1 MLTRMKGG
9 EAVADVL
16 YGKVNPCGKLP
27 ITFYKNSEQLGDF
40 EDYNMAGRTYRYMK
54 NDKPLYPFGYGLSYT
69 DFEIGNAT
77 LSADKI
83 TKGQTVTM
91 TIPVTNKG
99 KKDGTE
105 VVQVYVK
112 NPSDHNGPIKQLRAY
127 KYGKEKGVYLY
138 LWYNSNGIWNDAPQ
152 TPRNCMST
160 AYRRQQEM
168 EWMQSI
174 GIRGI
179 KVDFFGGDK
188 QCTMELYRDIL
199 MDAMK
204 HNILVIFHGCTL
216 PRGWEY
222 LFPNYVASEAVRAS
236 ENLHFGQN
244 ECDREAM
251 DATFRSTLLTPSRGS
266 RYISSLWGGKL

>member
-1 MLTRMKGG
+1 MKGG

-16 YGKVNPCGKLP
+16 YGKVNPSGKLP

-112 NPSDHNGPIKQLRAY
+112 NPSDPNGPIKQLRAY
-127 KYGKEKGVYLY
+127 KRVDVKAGQTVNATITINDKSLEWFDEGTNTIHTKEGSYELVYG
-138 LWYNSNGIWNDAPQ
+138 NSSDA
-152 TPRNCMST
+152 TKT
-160 AYRRQQEM
+160 
-168 EWMQSI
+168 I
-174 GIRGI
+174 GI
-179 KVDFFGGDK
+179 KV
-188 QCTMELYRDIL
+188 E
-199 MDAMK
+199 
-204 HNILVIFHGCTL
+204 
-216 PRGWEY
+216 
-222 LFPNYVASEAVRAS
+222 
-236 ENLHFGQN
+236 
-244 ECDREAM
+244 
-251 DATFRSTLLTPSRGS
+251 
-266 RYISSLWGGKL
+266 